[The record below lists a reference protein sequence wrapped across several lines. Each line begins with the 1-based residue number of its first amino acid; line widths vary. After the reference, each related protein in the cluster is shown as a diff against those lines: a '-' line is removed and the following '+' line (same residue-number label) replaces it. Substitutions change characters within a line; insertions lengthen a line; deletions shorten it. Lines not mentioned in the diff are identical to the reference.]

1 MAPKKAPVR
10 QQENV
15 QLGPQVREGECT
27 IIITI
32 IINFTICADTN
43 TS

>member
-27 IIITI
+27 TII